1 MALSGSRAG
10 YVAGDFLAVTIS
22 SSLIAAAV
30 GVALPAS
37 WPFWASMPVG
47 MLAGMALSVPCW
59 LAVSPMLGVLEP
71 MLVTM
76 LGGMLA
82 GMAAGMAASQ
92 QPWAGLAGLAA
103 LGAQCGAGAFCFTA
117 AMDWLLRRTRGDG

>member
-1 MALSGSRAG
+1 MALAGSRTG
-10 YVAGDFLAVTIS
+10 YLVGDFLAVTAS
-22 SSLIAAAV
+22 SSLIAATL

-37 WPFWASMPVG
+37 LPLWASMPVG

-59 LAVSPMLGVLEP
+59 LAVSPVLGMLEP

-92 QPWAGLAGLAA
+92 QSWPGLADLAV
-103 LGAQCGAGAFCFTA
+103 LGGKCGVGAFCFTA
-117 AMDWLLRRTRGDG
+117 AMDWLLRGTRGDG